1 MIDNTP
7 VLVHSGREVMYNLF
21 YRTFIDSPDEDLYG
35 MLVDLMPMIEEFA
48 DGGMRQGVLRLNDFT
63 GELAGT
69 PDNYE
74 DLHLKM
80 RCDYTRIMCLTDS
93 VMCTESCYTSPEH
106 LAMQEARDE
115 VLKYYSDFG
124 MKKSAKYKEDE
135 DFVANEMRF
144 MSHMAQLTTQAQQ
157 AGDSARVEELIHA
170 QCNFLREHP
179 MRWIPQFARLVNTF
193 AEAERFYGPI
203 ALIMNEFIMS
213 DFAFLEESLS
223 CFNRKRSP
231 KKEEDIDEDS

>member
-1 MIDNTP
+1 MLDRAP

-21 YRTFIDSPDEDLYG
+21 YRVFIDSPGKDLYG
-35 MLVDLMPMIEEFA
+35 MLVDLMPMIDEFA
-48 DGGMRQGVLRLNDFT
+48 DGAMRQGVIRLKDFT
-63 GELAGT
+63 GELAVTAG
-69 PDNYE
+69 NYE
-74 DLHLKM
+74 DMNLKM

-93 VMCTESCYTSPEH
+93 VMSTESCYTSPDH

-115 VLKYYSDFG
+115 VLKYYSDFS

-144 MSHMAQLTTQAQQ
+144 MSHMAQLTTQAEQ
-157 AGDSARVEELIHA
+157 AGDSARVAELIRA
-170 QCNFLREHP
+170 QYNFLREHP

-203 ALIMNEFIMS
+203 ALVMNEFIMS

-223 CFNRKRSP
+223 
-231 KKEEDIDEDS
+231 